1 MPRILII
8 DDHLLFAD
16 MLRELV
22 RVIDSEAPVDIAA
35 NFAAAERALKAGPG
49 YDLLLLDLNMPG
61 ISGMSAFEKIRAS
74 HPDLPI
80 AIVSGQARLSDIR
93 SALKAGAIGFLP
105 KTVKSQVCI
114 NALRLMLSGGR
125 YIPDALL
132 ASEEEEPSGEKGH
145 LTPRE
150 TKVFEALMGGR
161 SNTEIAE
168 MLQLSEA
175 TVKMHLQ
182 HIFQKI
188 GARNRGDAIR
198 IGLSRPTENFSFQ

>member
-22 RVIDSEAPVDIAA
+22 RIIDAEAQVDTAA
-35 NFAAAERALKAGPG
+35 NFAAAERALKAGEP

-61 ISGMSAFEKIRAS
+61 VSGMSAFEKLKAIR
-74 HPDLPI
+74 PETPI

-93 SALKAGAIGFLP
+93 NALKAGAAGFLP
-105 KTVKSQVCI
+105 KTIKSQVFL

-125 YIPDALL
+125 YIPDAML
-132 ASEEEEPSGEKGH
+132 ANEDEEPMDEKGQ

-150 TKVFEALMGGR
+150 NDVFEALMGGR
-161 SNTEIAE
+161 SNTEIAT

-175 TVKMHLQ
+175 TVKMHMQ

-198 IGLSRPTENFSFQ
+198 IGLLRGNMENY

>member
-22 RVIDSEAPVDIAA
+22 RIIDAEAQVDTAA
-35 NFAAAERALKAGPG
+35 NFAAAERALKAGQP

-61 ISGMSAFEKIRAS
+61 VSGMSAFEKLKAI
-74 HPDLPI
+74 HPDTPI

-93 SALKAGAIGFLP
+93 NALKAGAAGFLP
-105 KTVKSQVCI
+105 KTIKSQVFL

-125 YIPDALL
+125 YIPDAML
-132 ASEEEEPSGEKGH
+132 ANEDQEPTDEKGQ

-150 TKVFEALMGGR
+150 NDVFEALMGGR
-161 SNTEIAE
+161 SNTEIAT

-175 TVKMHLQ
+175 TVKMHMQ

-198 IGLSRPTENFSFQ
+198 IGLLRSNVESY

>member
-22 RVIDSEAPVDIAA
+22 RIIDAEAQVDTAA
-35 NFAAAERALKAGPG
+35 NFAAAERALKAGEP

-61 ISGMSAFEKIRAS
+61 VSGMSAFEKLKAIR
-74 HPDLPI
+74 PETPI

-93 SALKAGAIGFLP
+93 NALKAGAAGFLP
-105 KTVKSQVCI
+105 KTIKSQVFL

-125 YIPDALL
+125 YIPDAML
-132 ASEEEEPSGEKGH
+132 ANEDEEPMDEKGQ

-150 TKVFEALMGGR
+150 NDVFEALMGGR
-161 SNTEIAE
+161 SNTEIAT

-175 TVKMHLQ
+175 TVKMHMQ

-198 IGLSRPTENFSFQ
+198 IGLLRGNVENY